1 MGVSETVISGIG
13 VFASD
18 MYTAELTRVDNSE
31 NL

>member
-18 MYTAELTRVDNSE
+18 MHTAKLTSEKDSE

>member
-13 VFASD
+13 DFASD
-18 MYTAELTRVDNSE
+18 MYTAELTSEKGSE